1 MTNAPGALTELRLR
15 LLENGHTPLPAVG
28 KQVLLPEWS
37 TRSINA
43 TDVRAWETAHR
54 GWRNT
59 GIRGPALD
67 VDIKDPEAAE
77 AVRQEVNDWFGD
89 RGVLLRRVGKAPK
102 FLVPFRVKAPFGV
115 INQGFE
121 APNGEPHLIQFLC
134 AGQQFIAAGDHPE
147 TTAPY
152 SWCGGRDLTNTP
164 YSELPEIDEVEA
176 RELVTYLGDLLVEKF
191 GYKLSTGPK
200 PNGRAGCP
208 PAGGHSPGDFQAT
221 DGRLD
226 VDALLAAMPPSG
238 AGADEAQPRVLLAL
252 AQQGLHPD
260 DIVEKVV
267 DATMD
272 MAARNG
278 LGWDREIELRC
289 VHSRFRHSLK
299 VLHDEYDPSTGVIPS
314 WLHGDFHEAWA
325 AALVA
330 GKRPQLTRNKAG
342 WYIRA
347 YGGDEGESKKD
358 GSKPGGKPGDKPS
371 NKPGKRLILRPFEPF
386 NVATLPPRSWLYGKH
401 YQRRTVSLTA
411 GPGGMGKSSL
421 DLVEAIAMATA
432 RNLLGEQPEE
442 RLRVWYH
449 NGEDPFI
456 EIMRRVAAICQHYS
470 IPQEELPGYLF
481 ITSGNEFP
489 LRVAKGYAS
498 LEIDVGL
505 LGQISACVADR
516 EIDIAVFDPL
526 VTLHSV
532 SEIDTGKMD
541 TVIRL
546 FAGIA
551 DENDAA
557 IELAHHVRKPAAGV
571 SADYDVNDI
580 RGVTAITDAVRAARL
595 LNRMNEKD
603 AEAAGCDE
611 KERLSRFRVDRA
623 KGNYSPPQAATW
635 RQFINIELPNS
646 DEVGVVAS
654 WDFPGQGELTPGRA
668 AADQKAEQVF
678 LALLDK
684 FLARGQNVSANS
696 GPTHAPS
703 KFADEQEARKAKV
716 SKAALKAAMSRL
728 LDTGRIRAEP
738 TGRGDRSSHRLIPW
752 QGTP

>member
-1 MTNAPGALTELRLR
+1 MLRYICSLPNPGLKGKPHELFYTDDETGRAR
-15 LLENGHTPLPAVG
+15 AQEFIARENGRPGRGIYYCLGKLKEGATSRCKETVG
-28 KQVLLPEWS
+28 ELEAIVTDLDLKNIEQPREEVLACLQGLLLPPYEIRNSGFGLHAEWRFKEPVNDDAGLAEAEAIMKQLVELLAGDPAPTHRAALLRQPETDNTKEPPPRRCHAIWRGGKECDIS
-37 TRSINA
+37 EFADMFDMYGDRPLLTRKAQAEVNGCDPA
-43 TDVRAWETAHR
+43 AADD
-54 GWRNT
+54 GL
-59 GIRGPALD
+59 ALD
-67 VDIKDPEAAE
+67 TREFRTAD
-77 AVRQEVNDWFGD
+77 D
-89 RGVLLRRVGKAPK
+89 R
-102 FLVPFRVKAPFGV
+102 F
-115 INQGFE
+115 
-121 APNGEPHLIQFLC
+121 
-134 AGQQFIAAGDHPE
+134 
-147 TTAPY
+147 
-152 SWCGGRDLTNTP
+152 
-164 YSELPEIDEVEA
+164 
-176 RELVTYLGDLLVEKF
+176 
-191 GYKLSTGPK
+191 
-200 PNGRAGCP
+200 
-208 PAGGHSPGDFQAT
+208 
-221 DGRLD
+221 D
-226 VDALLAAMPPSG
+226 VDAWFAEMPPTGKG
-238 AGADEAQPRVLLAL
+238 ANEFQPKALTALLWE
-252 AQQGLHPD
+252 GTHPD
-260 DIVEKVV
+260 DCVGRIA
-267 DATMD
+267 DATIAR
-272 MAARNG
+272 AAGAG
-278 LGWDREIELRC
+278 LGWTREKEIREVTKRC
-289 VHSRFRHSLK
+289 MSSVGR
-299 VLHDEYDPSTGVIPS
+299 LHRMYDPSTGVIPP
-314 WLHGDFHEAWA
+314 WLAGEFHDAWA
-325 AALVA
+325 AALTQ
-330 GKRPQLTRNKAG
+330 GKLPQLTRNKAG

-347 YGGDEGESKKD
+347 YGGAEGESKKD
-358 GSKPGGKPGDKPS
+358 GNKPS
-371 NKPGKRLILRPFEPF
+371 KRLILRPFEPF
-386 NVATLPPRSWLYGKH
+386 NVATLPPRRWLYGKH

-470 IPQEELPGYLF
+470 ISQEELPGYLF

-678 LALLDK
+678 LVLLDK

-728 LDTGRIRAEP
+728 LDAGRIRAEP

-752 QGTP
+752 HGTPE